1 MPSVP
6 AGGVI
11 LVTGAN
17 GYLGSVTSQVFIR
30 HGYRVRGTV
39 RSITSCAWMKSFFGP
54 KFELVE
60 VPDLDSPG
68 SLDVA
73 LRGVDGIAHIAMNLN
88 FDINNSALVDDTIK
102 SWLQLLESAAKE
114 PSVKSVVVTSSQA
127 ACILPT
133 TGMPYEINSSTYNTT
148 SIDLAAKP
156 WDGQGDPFARRL
168 HVYGAA
174 KARGEQAC
182 FSWVR
187 KHKPAFDFNTVL
199 PDVIFGAPVSPENL
213 GFRSSAGIFQ
223 SFLKGQPHALFIF
236 PSQWY
241 VDVEDAA
248 LLHLAALTLDDV
260 HNERL
265 LGFAGQYSWTQILEI
280 LHRRFPQ
287 LSDVPQLVDE
297 PAVDCG
303 KVDNVRSLEVLMRL
317 KGDGFTSL
325 EETIVKAVNAI
336 IENDA
341 SSATLAPR
349 H

>member
-11 LVTGAN
+11 VVTGVN
-17 GYLGSVTSQVFIR
+17 GYLGSVASQVFIK

-39 RSITSCAWMKSFFGP
+39 RSVASYGWMKSFFGP

-60 VPDLDSPG
+60 VPDLESPG
-68 SLDVA
+68 ALDA
-73 LRGVDGIAHIAMNLN
+73 AIRGVDGIAHIAMNLN
-88 FDINNSALVDDTIK
+88 FDMNDAALADKTVK
-102 SWLQLLESAAKE
+102 SHLQLLESAAKE

-133 TGMPYEINSSTYNTT
+133 TGTPYEINSDTYNTT

-156 WDGQGDPFARRL
+156 WNGEGDPFARRL

-182 FSWVR
+182 FEWVR
-187 KHKPAFDFNTVL
+187 EHKPAFDFNTVL
-199 PDVIFGAPVSPENL
+199 PDVIFGAPVSPEKL
-213 GFRSSAGIFQ
+213 GFRSSAAIFQ
-223 SFLKGQPHALFIF
+223 SFVKGQPHALFIF

-260 HNERL
+260 RNERL
-265 LGFAGQYSWTQILEI
+265 LGFAGQYSWTQIVEI

-287 LSDVPQLVDE
+287 LSTVPASVDE

-303 KVDNVRSLEVLMRL
+303 RVDNSRSLEVLTRL

-341 SSATLAPR
+341 
-349 H
+349 